1 MYQIDDALIYGSFGV
16 CRVADITE
24 REFCGSESLYYVL
37 EPVFDSGCTFF
48 VDVHNSAAASRLRPA
63 LEPEDA
69 ELLIAAMPRVEEQW
83 EDEPRQR
90 KARYSR
96 IIAGGDRLELIGL
109 IKALHN
115 YGQQQRS
122 LGKKLG
128 AGDEQCLRLAE
139 KLIDQEIA
147 HALRREPAQVASYI
161 ESRLAL
167 TAQ

>member
-69 ELLIAAMPRVEEQW
+69 ERLIAAMPGWKNSGRTSHGS
-83 EDEPRQR
+83 
-90 KARYSR
+90 ARPAT
-96 IIAGGDRLELIGL
+96 AGSSPEATGW
-109 IKALHN
+109 
-115 YGQQQRS
+115 S
-122 LGKKLG
+122 
-128 AGDEQCLRLAE
+128 
-139 KLIDQEIA
+139 
-147 HALRREPAQVASYI
+147 
-161 ESRLAL
+161 
-167 TAQ
+167 